1 MKLSSIHVKS
11 LAINASNIS
20 TTTINGQEHYVI
32 RGAVPIVDDIVM
44 NGGLYPAE
52 EINNSYQTMEGKLM
66 PLPHP
71 MVDGKYVSA
80 NDPRAIN
87 SYHVGA
93 WAQNVSKSGDQVVM
107 DVYINKAVAE
117 TKPDGKRLINRLDE
131 MIAGTNT
138 DPIHLS
144 TGLLTNKER
153 KSGESKQKKY
163 SWIARN
169 MQFDHIAILL
179 DEPGAGTPEEGVGMF
194 VNADGQEGEVE
205 TASLVDA
212 ANSLKDGLLN
222 KVKFFLTHNSDASFD
237 EIYQMLREAIRAP
250 SGSDVYRYVVTVW
263 PDKFI
268 FEEGNKLFQQKYL
281 IDDSTVTLVG
291 DPVEVVRKPTEYEVK
306 TNGETNPMKEKMIAA
321 LNAAGVKTEGL
332 TDDQVWDAYNQQV
345 QKKADKEKGEDVLS
359 IINAIERGFDDIEH
373 RISNMDKEH
382 SKYIRATVTRMNYML
397 NGESDTRGLMIQ
409 LLKTIGD
416 SKDSE
421 EKIEKVGQSMNLS
434 HFEVLSEKSLYKKRK
449 RRDFAS
455 QVEEEKQQEELSRED
470 VLRLN
475 KIHTRYQQAEIE
487 DFIESYMKDDHME
500 VKDIDIRDEESFEKL
515 ILAYDYSTRR
525 NSKYKVI
532 ERDDKLID
540 NGSYRYP
547 ALTFVRR
554 KAKS

>member
-20 TTTINGQEHYVI
+20 TTTINGQKHYVI

-87 SYHVGA
+87 AYHVGA

-107 DVYINKAVAE
+107 DVYINQAVAE

-131 MIAGTNT
+131 MMAGTNT

-144 TGLLTNKER
+144 TGLLTNKEK
-153 KSGESKQKKY
+153 KSGESKEKKY
-163 SWIARN
+163 TWIARN

-205 TASLVDA
+205 TASLIDA

-268 FEEGNKLFQQKYL
+268 YEEGSKLFQQKYL
-281 IDDSTVTLVG
+281 IDDNAVTLVG
-291 DPVEVVRKPTEYEVK
+291 EPIEVVRKPTEYEVK
-306 TNGETNPMKEKMIAA
+306 TNGEQNPMKQKMIAA
-321 LNAAGVKTEGL
+321 LNAAGVTTEGL
-332 TDDQVWDAYNQQV
+332 TDDQVWDAYNQQM
-345 QKKADKEKGEDVLS
+345 QKKAGGGDPAGAQVNAEAITAAVNAALTPLTDKISHLETQLQA
-359 IINAIERGFDDIEH
+359 NAE
-373 RISNMDKEH
+373 
-382 SKYIRATVTRMNYML
+382 
-397 NGESDTRGLMIQ
+397 
-409 LLKTIGD
+409 
-416 SKDSE
+416 
-421 EKIEKVGQSMNLS
+421 
-434 HFEVLSEKSLYKKRK
+434 
-449 RRDFAS
+449 
-455 QVEEEKQQEELSRED
+455 
-470 VLRLN
+470 
-475 KIHTRYQQAEIE
+475 
-487 DFIESYMKDDHME
+487 
-500 VKDIDIRDEESFEKL
+500 KDITAKRQ
-515 ILAYDYSTRR
+515 A
-525 NSKYKVI
+525 V
-532 ERDDKLID
+532 
-540 NGSYRYP
+540 
-547 ALTFVRR
+547 
-554 KAKS
+554 KAKFPFMTEAAINSLAGDALNDMFSQCQTSTGLNPAFQGNGAQSEILTMEAPE

>member
-1 MKLSSIHVKS
+1 VKLSSIHVKS

-87 SYHVGA
+87 AYHVGA

-144 TGLLTNKER
+144 TGLLTNKEK
-153 KSGESKQKKY
+153 KSGESKEKKY
-163 SWIARN
+163 TWIARN

-205 TASLVDA
+205 TASLIDS
-212 ANSLKDGLLN
+212 ANCLKEGLLN
-222 KVKFFLTHNSDASFD
+222 KAKFFLTHKSDASFD
-237 EIYQMLREAIRAP
+237 EIYQMLREAIRTQ
-250 SGSDVYRYVVTVW
+250 SGSDVYRYVMAVW

-268 FEEGNKLFQQKYL
+268 YEEGSKLFQQKYL
-281 IDDSTVTLVG
+281 IDDNAVTLVG
-291 DPVEVVRKPTEYEVK
+291 EPIEVVRKPTEYEVK
-306 TNGETNPMKEKMIAA
+306 TNGEENPMKEKMIAA

-332 TDDQVWDAYNQQV
+332 TDDQVWDAYNQQM
-345 QKKADKEKGEDVLS
+345 QKKDGGQAQFNSDAITAAVNAAITPLTEKIGHLETQLQA
-359 IINAIERGFDDIEH
+359 NAEKD
-373 RISNMDKEH
+373 
-382 SKYIRATVTRMNYML
+382 
-397 NGESDTRGLMIQ
+397 
-409 LLKTIGD
+409 LKTKRDAVKAKFSFMDEAAVNSLSGD
-416 SKDSE
+416 ALNALYSQCQTST
-421 EKIEKVGQSMNLS
+421 GLNPAFQGN
-434 HFEVLSEKSLYKKRK
+434 SEKSDIL
-449 RRDFAS
+449 
-455 QVEEEKQQEELSRED
+455 
-470 VLRLN
+470 
-475 KIHTRYQQAEIE
+475 T
-487 DFIESYMKDDHME
+487 ME
-500 VKDIDIRDEESFEKL
+500 APE
-515 ILAYDYSTRR
+515 
-525 NSKYKVI
+525 
-532 ERDDKLID
+532 
-540 NGSYRYP
+540 
-547 ALTFVRR
+547 
-554 KAKS
+554 

>member
-345 QKKADKEKGEDVLS
+345 QKKEGGGDPAGAQV
-359 IINAIERGFDDIEH
+359 NAAAITAAVNAAI
-373 RISNMDKEH
+373 
-382 SKYIRATVTRMNYML
+382 TPLT
-397 NGESDTRGLMIQ
+397 
-409 LLKTIGD
+409 
-416 SKDSE
+416 
-421 EKIEKVGQSMNLS
+421 EKIGQL
-434 HFEVLSEKSLYKKRK
+434 ET
-449 RRDFAS
+449 
-455 QVEEEKQQEELSRED
+455 Q
-470 VLRLN
+470 
-475 KIHTRYQQAEIE
+475 IQANAE
-487 DFIESYMKDDHME
+487 
-500 VKDIDIRDEESFEKL
+500 KDIKVKRDAVKAKFSFMTDAAINSLSGEAL
-515 ILAYDYSTRR
+515 NDMYSQCQT
-525 NSKYKVI
+525 STG
-532 ERDDKLID
+532 L
-540 NGSYRYP
+540 YP
-547 ALTFVRR
+547 AFQGNGAQSEILNME
-554 KAKS
+554 APE

>member
-32 RGAVPIVDDIVM
+32 RGAVPIVDSIVM

-71 MVDGKYVSA
+71 KIDGKYVSA

-87 SYHVGA
+87 SFHVGA

-117 TKPDGKRLINRLDE
+117 TKPDGRRLINRLDE
-131 MIAGTNT
+131 MIDGTNT

-144 TGLLTNKER
+144 TGLLTNKEK
-153 KSGESKQKKY
+153 KSGESKGKKY

-205 TASLVDA
+205 TASLIDA

-222 KVKFFLTHNSDASFD
+222 KVRFFFTHNSDASFD

-250 SGSDVYRYVVTVW
+250 SGSDVYRYVMTVW

-268 FEEGNKLFQQKYL
+268 YEEGKKLFQQKYL
-281 IDDSTVTLVG
+281 IDDNVVTMVG
-291 DPVEVVRKPTEYEVK
+291 DAVEVVRKPTEYEVK

-332 TDDQVWDAYNQQV
+332 TDDQVWDAYNEQMKNPADG
-345 QKKADKEKGEDVLS
+345 KKED
-359 IINAIERGFDDIEH
+359 E
-373 RISNMDKEH
+373 
-382 SKYIRATVTRMNYML
+382 
-397 NGESDTRGLMIQ
+397 
-409 LLKTIGD
+409 
-416 SKDSE
+416 DSE
-421 EKIEKVGQSMNLS
+421 EDKSKKKDPAANAEEIPAWAKA
-434 HFEVLSEKSLYKKRK
+434 LSEKVDALNTQISANADTERK
-449 RRDFAS
+449 
-455 QVEEEKQQEELSRED
+455 EMREA
-470 VLRLN
+470 V
-475 KIHTRYQQAEIE
+475 
-487 DFIESYMKDDHME
+487 
-500 VKDIDIRDEESFEKL
+500 
-515 ILAYDYSTRR
+515 
-525 NSKYKVI
+525 
-532 ERDDKLID
+532 
-540 NGSYRYP
+540 
-547 ALTFVRR
+547 
-554 KAKS
+554 KAKFGLSEAAVNAMADEPLKEMFSQCQTSLGLNGAFRQTNSSQSVSEMPE

>member
-222 KVKFFLTHNSDASFD
+222 KVKFFLTHNSEASFD
-237 EIYQMLREAIRAP
+237 EIYQMLREAIRTP

-281 IDDSTVTLVG
+281 IDDSAVTLVG

-332 TDDQVWDAYNQQV
+332 TDDQVWDAYNQQM
-345 QKKADKEKGEDVLS
+345 QKKEGGGDPSQAQINSDVIAAAVNAALTPLNEKLS
-359 IINAIERGFDDIEH
+359 KLETQLQANA
-373 RISNMDKEH
+373 
-382 SKYIRATVTRMNYML
+382 
-397 NGESDTRGLMIQ
+397 ESE
-409 LLKTIGD
+409 LKT
-416 SKDSE
+416 
-421 EKIEKVGQSMNLS
+421 
-434 HFEVLSEKSLYKKRK
+434 KR
-449 RRDFAS
+449 DA
-455 QVEEEKQQEELSRED
+455 V
-470 VLRLN
+470 
-475 KIHTRYQQAEIE
+475 
-487 DFIESYMKDDHME
+487 
-500 VKDIDIRDEESFEKL
+500 
-515 ILAYDYSTRR
+515 
-525 NSKYKVI
+525 
-532 ERDDKLID
+532 
-540 NGSYRYP
+540 
-547 ALTFVRR
+547 
-554 KAKS
+554 KAKFSFMTEAAINSLAGDALNDLYSQCQTSTGLNPAFQGNGAQSEILNMEAPE

>member
-87 SYHVGA
+87 AYHVGA

-144 TGLLTNKER
+144 TGLLTNKEK
-153 KSGESKQKKY
+153 KSGESKEKKY
-163 SWIARN
+163 TWIARN

-179 DEPGAGTPEEGVGMF
+179 DEPGAGTPEDGVGMF

-205 TASLVDA
+205 TASLIDA
-212 ANSLKDGLLN
+212 ANSLKDGLVN
-222 KVKFFLTHNSDASFD
+222 KVKFFFTHNSDASFD

-268 FEEGNKLFQQKYL
+268 YEEGSKLFQQKYL

-306 TNGETNPMKEKMIAA
+306 TNGETKPMKEKMIAA

-332 TDDQVWDAYNQQV
+332 TDDQVWDAYNQQM
-345 QKKADKEKGEDVLS
+345 QKKEGGGDPDQAQINSDVITAAVNAALTPLNEKLS
-359 IINAIERGFDDIEH
+359 KLETQLQANA
-373 RISNMDKEH
+373 
-382 SKYIRATVTRMNYML
+382 
-397 NGESDTRGLMIQ
+397 ESE
-409 LLKTIGD
+409 LKT
-416 SKDSE
+416 
-421 EKIEKVGQSMNLS
+421 
-434 HFEVLSEKSLYKKRK
+434 KR
-449 RRDFAS
+449 DA
-455 QVEEEKQQEELSRED
+455 V
-470 VLRLN
+470 
-475 KIHTRYQQAEIE
+475 
-487 DFIESYMKDDHME
+487 
-500 VKDIDIRDEESFEKL
+500 
-515 ILAYDYSTRR
+515 
-525 NSKYKVI
+525 
-532 ERDDKLID
+532 
-540 NGSYRYP
+540 
-547 ALTFVRR
+547 
-554 KAKS
+554 KAKFSFMTEAAVNSLSGDALNDLYSQCQTSTGLNPAFQGNGAQSEILNMEAPE

>member
-117 TKPDGKRLINRLDE
+117 TKPDGKRLITRLDE

-153 KSGESKQKKY
+153 KSGESKKKKY

-205 TASLVDA
+205 TASLVEA

-306 TNGETNPMKEKMIAA
+306 TNGENDPMKELIINA
-321 LNAAGVKTEGL
+321 LQAAGKPTEGKSDAEL
-332 TDDQVWDAYNQQV
+332 MDAYNQLAAEKAAA
-345 QKKADKEKGEDVLS
+345 KKDGGDEIDPATGKPKKKEQASNSEEAPAWFKPFADDLAAVKSGLAVNADKEKGEKRAAVKAKFGLDDLAV
-359 IINAIERGFDDIEH
+359 NALDGAALDGLFAQCQT
-373 RISNMDKEH
+373 S
-382 SKYIRATVTRMNYML
+382 TGL
-397 NGESDTRGLMIQ
+397 NGAFRPVNNN
-409 LLKTIGD
+409 D
-416 SKDSE
+416 SFSE
-421 EKIEKVGQSMNLS
+421 MPE
-434 HFEVLSEKSLYKKRK
+434 
-449 RRDFAS
+449 
-455 QVEEEKQQEELSRED
+455 
-470 VLRLN
+470 
-475 KIHTRYQQAEIE
+475 
-487 DFIESYMKDDHME
+487 
-500 VKDIDIRDEESFEKL
+500 
-515 ILAYDYSTRR
+515 
-525 NSKYKVI
+525 
-532 ERDDKLID
+532 
-540 NGSYRYP
+540 
-547 ALTFVRR
+547 
-554 KAKS
+554 

>member
-87 SYHVGA
+87 TYHVGA

-144 TGLLTNKER
+144 TGLLTNKEK
-153 KSGESKQKKY
+153 KSGESKGKKH

-205 TASLVDA
+205 SASLIDA

-222 KVKFFLTHNSDASFD
+222 KVKFFFSRNSDASFD

-268 FEEGNKLFQQKYL
+268 YEEGSKLFQQKYL
-281 IDDSTVTLVG
+281 IDDSAVTLVG
-291 DPVEVVRKPTEYEVK
+291 EPLEVVRKPTEYEVK

-332 TDDQVWDAYNQQV
+332 TDDQVWDAYNQQM
-345 QKKADKEKGEDVLS
+345 QKKEGGGDPGQAQ
-359 IINAIERGFDDIEH
+359 INSDAITAAVNLALKPLTDE
-373 RISNMDKEH
+373 ISTLKSQLQAN
-382 SKYIRATVTRMNYML
+382 A
-397 NGESDTRGLMIQ
+397 ESE
-409 LLKTIGD
+409 LKT
-416 SKDSE
+416 
-421 EKIEKVGQSMNLS
+421 
-434 HFEVLSEKSLYKKRK
+434 KR
-449 RRDFAS
+449 DA
-455 QVEEEKQQEELSRED
+455 V
-470 VLRLN
+470 
-475 KIHTRYQQAEIE
+475 
-487 DFIESYMKDDHME
+487 
-500 VKDIDIRDEESFEKL
+500 
-515 ILAYDYSTRR
+515 
-525 NSKYKVI
+525 
-532 ERDDKLID
+532 
-540 NGSYRYP
+540 
-547 ALTFVRR
+547 
-554 KAKS
+554 KAKFSFLTEAAVNSLSGDALNDLYSQCQTSTGLNPAFQGNGAQSEILNMEAPE

>member
-1 MKLSSIHVKS
+1 MKLSSIHVRS

-87 SYHVGA
+87 AYHVGA

-144 TGLLTNKER
+144 TGLLTNKEK
-153 KSGESKQKKY
+153 KSGASKEKKY
-163 SWIARN
+163 TWIARN

-205 TASLVDA
+205 TASLIDA
-212 ANSLKDGLLN
+212 ANSLKDGLVN
-222 KVKFFLTHNSDASFD
+222 KVKFFLTHNSEASFD

-250 SGSDVYRYVVTVW
+250 SSSDVYRYVMTVW

-268 FEEGNKLFQQKYL
+268 YEEGSKLFQQKYL
-281 IDDSTVTLVG
+281 IDDNAVTLVG
-291 DPVEVVRKPTEYEVK
+291 EPIEVVRKPTEYEVK
-306 TNGETNPMKEKMIAA
+306 TNGEQNPMKQKMIAA
-321 LNAAGVKTEGL
+321 LNAAGVTTEGL
-332 TDDQVWDAYNQQV
+332 TDDQVWDAYNQQM
-345 QKKADKEKGEDVLS
+345 QKKAGGGDPAGAQVNTDAITAAV
-359 IINAIERGFDDIEH
+359 NA
-373 RISNMDKEH
+373 
-382 SKYIRATVTRMNYML
+382 
-397 NGESDTRGLMIQ
+397 
-409 LLKTIGD
+409 
-416 SKDSE
+416 
-421 EKIEKVGQSMNLS
+421 
-434 HFEVLSEKSLYKKRK
+434 
-449 RRDFAS
+449 
-455 QVEEEKQQEELSRED
+455 
-470 VLRLN
+470 
-475 KIHTRYQQAEIE
+475 
-487 DFIESYMKDDHME
+487 
-500 VKDIDIRDEESFEKL
+500 
-515 ILAYDYSTRR
+515 
-525 NSKYKVI
+525 
-532 ERDDKLID
+532 
-540 NGSYRYP
+540 
-547 ALTFVRR
+547 ALTPLTDKISHLETQLQANAEKDTAEKRQAV
-554 KAKS
+554 KAKFPFMTEAAINSLAPEALNDMFSQCQTSTGLNPAFQGNGAQSEILTMEAPE

>member
-87 SYHVGA
+87 TYHVGA

-131 MIAGTNT
+131 MIAGTNA

-144 TGLLTNKER
+144 TGLLTNKE
-153 KSGESKQKKY
+153 KKAGESKGKKH

-205 TASLVDA
+205 TASLIDA

-250 SGSDVYRYVVTVW
+250 SGSDVYRYVLTVW

-268 FEEGNKLFQQKYL
+268 YEEGNKLFQQKYL

-291 DPVEVVRKPTEYEVK
+291 EPLEVVRKPTEYEVK
-306 TNGETNPMKEKMIAA
+306 TNGEENPMKEKMIAA
-321 LNAAGVKTEGL
+321 LNAAGVTTEGL
-332 TDDQVWDAYNQQV
+332 TDDQVWDAYNQQM
-345 QKKADKEKGEDVLS
+345 QKKDGGQS
-359 IINAIERGFDDIEH
+359 QINSDAITAAVNAAI
-373 RISNMDKEH
+373 
-382 SKYIRATVTRMNYML
+382 TPLT
-397 NGESDTRGLMIQ
+397 
-409 LLKTIGD
+409 
-416 SKDSE
+416 
-421 EKIEKVGQSMNLS
+421 EKIGHLETQLQANAEKDL
-434 HFEVLSEKSLYKKRK
+434 
-449 RRDFAS
+449 
-455 QVEEEKQQEELSRED
+455 
-470 VLRLN
+470 
-475 KIHTRYQQAEIE
+475 
-487 DFIESYMKDDHME
+487 
-500 VKDIDIRDEESFEKL
+500 
-515 ILAYDYSTRR
+515 
-525 NSKYKVI
+525 
-532 ERDDKLID
+532 
-540 NGSYRYP
+540 
-547 ALTFVRR
+547 
-554 KAKS
+554 KAKRDAVKAKFSFMDEAAVNSLSGDALNALYSQCQTSTGLNPAFQGNSAQSEILTMEAPE

>member
-87 SYHVGA
+87 AYHVGA

-144 TGLLTNKER
+144 TGLLTNKEK
-153 KSGESKQKKY
+153 KSGESKEKKY
-163 SWIARN
+163 TWIARN

-205 TASLVDA
+205 TASLIDA

-222 KVKFFLTHNSDASFD
+222 KVKFFFTHNSDASFD

-268 FEEGNKLFQQKYL
+268 YEEGNKLFQQKYL
-281 IDDSTVTLVG
+281 IDDNAVTLVG
-291 DPVEVVRKPTEYEVK
+291 EPIEVVRKPTEYEVK

-332 TDDQVWDAYNQQV
+332 TDDQVWDAYNQQM
-345 QKKADKEKGEDVLS
+345 QKKAGGGDPAGTPMNAEAITAAVNMAIGPLTDKISHLETQLQANAEK
-359 IINAIERGFDDIEH
+359 
-373 RISNMDKEH
+373 
-382 SKYIRATVTRMNYML
+382 
-397 NGESDTRGLMIQ
+397 DTA
-409 LLKTIGD
+409 
-416 SKDSE
+416 
-421 EKIEKVGQSMNLS
+421 EK
-434 HFEVLSEKSLYKKRK
+434 R
-449 RRDFAS
+449 
-455 QVEEEKQQEELSRED
+455 
-470 VLRLN
+470 
-475 KIHTRYQQAEIE
+475 QA
-487 DFIESYMKDDHME
+487 
-500 VKDIDIRDEESFEKL
+500 V
-515 ILAYDYSTRR
+515 
-525 NSKYKVI
+525 
-532 ERDDKLID
+532 
-540 NGSYRYP
+540 
-547 ALTFVRR
+547 
-554 KAKS
+554 KAKFPFMTEAAINSLAPEALNDMFSQCQTSTGLNPAFQGNGAQSEILTMEAPE

>member
-87 SYHVGA
+87 AYHVGA

-144 TGLLTNKER
+144 TGLLTNKEK
-153 KSGESKQKKY
+153 KSGESKEKKY
-163 SWIARN
+163 TWIARN

-205 TASLVDA
+205 IASLIDA
-212 ANSLKDGLLN
+212 ANSLKDGLVN
-222 KVKFFLTHNSDASFD
+222 KVKFFLTHNTDASFD

-268 FEEGNKLFQQKYL
+268 YEEGSKLFQQKYL
-281 IDDSTVTLVG
+281 IDDNAVTLVG
-291 DPVEVVRKPTEYEVK
+291 EPIEVVRKPTEYEVK
-306 TNGETNPMKEKMIAA
+306 TNGEQNPMKQKMIAA
-321 LNAAGVKTEGL
+321 LNAAGVTTEGL
-332 TDDQVWDAYNQQV
+332 TDDQVWDAYNQQM
-345 QKKADKEKGEDVLS
+345 QKKAGGGDPDQAQINSDVITAAVNAALTPLNEKLS
-359 IINAIERGFDDIEH
+359 KLETQLQANA
-373 RISNMDKEH
+373 
-382 SKYIRATVTRMNYML
+382 
-397 NGESDTRGLMIQ
+397 ESD
-409 LLKTIGD
+409 LKT
-416 SKDSE
+416 
-421 EKIEKVGQSMNLS
+421 
-434 HFEVLSEKSLYKKRK
+434 KR
-449 RRDFAS
+449 DA
-455 QVEEEKQQEELSRED
+455 V
-470 VLRLN
+470 
-475 KIHTRYQQAEIE
+475 
-487 DFIESYMKDDHME
+487 
-500 VKDIDIRDEESFEKL
+500 
-515 ILAYDYSTRR
+515 
-525 NSKYKVI
+525 
-532 ERDDKLID
+532 
-540 NGSYRYP
+540 
-547 ALTFVRR
+547 
-554 KAKS
+554 KAKFSFMTEAAINSLAGDALNDLYSQCQTSTGLNPSFQQVNAENDQWKDYDLNAGIDQEKK

>member
-87 SYHVGA
+87 TYHVGA

-144 TGLLTNKER
+144 TGLLTNKEK
-153 KSGESKQKKY
+153 KSGESKGKKH

-205 TASLVDA
+205 NASLIDA

-222 KVKFFLTHNSDASFD
+222 KVKFFFSHNSDASFD

-268 FEEGNKLFQQKYL
+268 YEEGSKLFQQKYL
-281 IDDSTVTLVG
+281 IDDSAVTLVG
-291 DPVEVVRKPTEYEVK
+291 EPLEVVRKPTEYEVK

-332 TDDQVWDAYNQQV
+332 TDDQVWDAYNQQM
-345 QKKADKEKGEDVLS
+345 QKKEGGGDPGQAQMNSDAITAAVNLALKPLTDEISTLKSQLQA
-359 IINAIERGFDDIEH
+359 NA
-373 RISNMDKEH
+373 
-382 SKYIRATVTRMNYML
+382 
-397 NGESDTRGLMIQ
+397 ESE
-409 LLKTIGD
+409 LKT
-416 SKDSE
+416 
-421 EKIEKVGQSMNLS
+421 
-434 HFEVLSEKSLYKKRK
+434 KR
-449 RRDFAS
+449 DA
-455 QVEEEKQQEELSRED
+455 V
-470 VLRLN
+470 
-475 KIHTRYQQAEIE
+475 
-487 DFIESYMKDDHME
+487 
-500 VKDIDIRDEESFEKL
+500 
-515 ILAYDYSTRR
+515 
-525 NSKYKVI
+525 
-532 ERDDKLID
+532 
-540 NGSYRYP
+540 
-547 ALTFVRR
+547 
-554 KAKS
+554 KAKFSFMTEAAVNSLSGDALNDLYSQCQTSTGLNPTFQGNGAQSEILNMEAPE

>member
-87 SYHVGA
+87 TYHVGA

-144 TGLLTNKER
+144 TGLLTNKE
-153 KSGESKQKKY
+153 KKAGESKGKKH

-169 MQFDHIAILL
+169 MRFDHIAILL

-205 TASLVDA
+205 TASLIDA

-268 FEEGNKLFQQKYL
+268 YEEGNKLFQQKYL
-281 IDDSTVTLVG
+281 IDDNAVALVG
-291 DPVEVVRKPTEYEVK
+291 EPLEVVRKPTEYEVK

-332 TDDQVWDAYNQQV
+332 TDDQVWDAYNQQM
-345 QKKADKEKGEDVLS
+345 KKKEGGGDPGQAQ
-359 IINAIERGFDDIEH
+359 INSDAITAAVNLALKPLTDE
-373 RISNMDKEH
+373 ISTLKSQLQAN
-382 SKYIRATVTRMNYML
+382 A
-397 NGESDTRGLMIQ
+397 ESE
-409 LLKTIGD
+409 LKT
-416 SKDSE
+416 
-421 EKIEKVGQSMNLS
+421 
-434 HFEVLSEKSLYKKRK
+434 KR
-449 RRDFAS
+449 DA
-455 QVEEEKQQEELSRED
+455 V
-470 VLRLN
+470 
-475 KIHTRYQQAEIE
+475 
-487 DFIESYMKDDHME
+487 
-500 VKDIDIRDEESFEKL
+500 
-515 ILAYDYSTRR
+515 
-525 NSKYKVI
+525 
-532 ERDDKLID
+532 
-540 NGSYRYP
+540 
-547 ALTFVRR
+547 
-554 KAKS
+554 KAKFSFMTEAAINSLAGDALNDLYSQCQTSTGLNPAFQGNGAQSEILNMEAPE

>member
-144 TGLLTNKER
+144 TGLLTNKEK
-153 KSGESKQKKY
+153 KSGESKGKKH

-169 MQFDHIAILL
+169 MKFDHIAILL
-179 DEPGAGTPEEGVGMF
+179 DEPGAGTPAEGVGMF

-205 TASLVDA
+205 TASLIEA
-212 ANSLKDGLLN
+212 ANNMKDN
-222 KVKFFLTHNSDASFD
+222 WWDRVKFFISNASEMSFD
-237 EIYQMLREAIRAP
+237 DIYQALRMSIKQ
-250 SGSDVYRYVVTVW
+250 DDKKWRYVVSVW
-263 PDKFI
+263 PDHFVYEEDGDNTKSKF
-268 FEEGNKLFQQKYL
+268 FDQKYL
-281 IDDSTVTLVG
+281 ITDKVVTLVG

-306 TNGETNPMKEKMIAA
+306 TNGEINPMKEKMIGA

-345 QKKADKEKGEDVLS
+345 QKKTGGGDPGQQPQ
-359 IINAIERGFDDIEH
+359 INSDAITAAVNLAIKPLTDEIG
-373 RISNMDKEH
+373 
-382 SKYIRATVTRMNYML
+382 T
-397 NGESDTRGLMIQ
+397 
-409 LLKTIGD
+409 LKTQLQANAE
-416 SKDSE
+416 KDL
-421 EKIEKVGQSMNLS
+421 KT
-434 HFEVLSEKSLYKKRK
+434 KR
-449 RRDFAS
+449 DA
-455 QVEEEKQQEELSRED
+455 V
-470 VLRLN
+470 
-475 KIHTRYQQAEIE
+475 
-487 DFIESYMKDDHME
+487 
-500 VKDIDIRDEESFEKL
+500 
-515 ILAYDYSTRR
+515 
-525 NSKYKVI
+525 
-532 ERDDKLID
+532 
-540 NGSYRYP
+540 
-547 ALTFVRR
+547 
-554 KAKS
+554 KAKFPFMTEAAINSLAGDALNDMYSQCQTSTGLNPAFQGNGAQSEILSMEAPE

>member
-87 SYHVGA
+87 TYHVGA

-144 TGLLTNKER
+144 TGLLTNKE
-153 KSGESKQKKY
+153 KKAGESKGKKH

-205 TASLVDA
+205 SASLIDA

-250 SGSDVYRYVVTVW
+250 SDSDVYRYVVTVW

-268 FEEGNKLFQQKYL
+268 YEEGNKLFQQKYL

-291 DPVEVVRKPTEYEVK
+291 EPLEVVRKPTEYEVK
-306 TNGETNPMKEKMIAA
+306 TNGEENPMKEKMIAA

-332 TDDQVWDAYNQQV
+332 TDDQVWDAFNQQM
-345 QKKADKEKGEDVLS
+345 QKKDGGQAQFNSDAITAAVNAAITPLTEKIGHLETQLQA
-359 IINAIERGFDDIEH
+359 NAEKD
-373 RISNMDKEH
+373 
-382 SKYIRATVTRMNYML
+382 
-397 NGESDTRGLMIQ
+397 
-409 LLKTIGD
+409 LKTKRDAVKAKFSFMDEAAVNSLSGD
-416 SKDSE
+416 ALNALYSQCQTST
-421 EKIEKVGQSMNLS
+421 GLNPAFQGN
-434 HFEVLSEKSLYKKRK
+434 SEKSDIL
-449 RRDFAS
+449 
-455 QVEEEKQQEELSRED
+455 
-470 VLRLN
+470 
-475 KIHTRYQQAEIE
+475 T
-487 DFIESYMKDDHME
+487 ME
-500 VKDIDIRDEESFEKL
+500 APE
-515 ILAYDYSTRR
+515 
-525 NSKYKVI
+525 
-532 ERDDKLID
+532 
-540 NGSYRYP
+540 
-547 ALTFVRR
+547 
-554 KAKS
+554 

>member
-32 RGAVPIVDDIVM
+32 RGAVPIVDSIVM

-71 MVDGKYVSA
+71 KVDGKYVSA

-87 SYHVGA
+87 SFHVGA

-131 MIAGTNT
+131 MIDGTNT

-144 TGLLTNKER
+144 TGLLTNKEK
-153 KSGESKQKKY
+153 KSGESKGKKY

-179 DEPGAGTPEEGVGMF
+179 DEPGAGTPEEGVGLF
-194 VNADGQEGEVE
+194 VNADGQESDVE
-205 TASLVDA
+205 TASLIEA

-237 EIYQMLREAIRAP
+237 EIYQMLREAIRP
-250 SGSDVYRYVVTVW
+250 STDSGVYRYVVTVW

-268 FEEGNKLFQQKYL
+268 YEEGNKLFQQKYL
-281 IDDSTVTLVG
+281 IDDNAVTLVG
-291 DPVEVVRKPTEYEVK
+291 EPVEVVRKPTEYEVK

-345 QKKADKEKGEDVLS
+345 QKKEGGGDPAGAQV
-359 IINAIERGFDDIEH
+359 NAAAITAAVNAAI
-373 RISNMDKEH
+373 
-382 SKYIRATVTRMNYML
+382 TPLT
-397 NGESDTRGLMIQ
+397 
-409 LLKTIGD
+409 
-416 SKDSE
+416 
-421 EKIEKVGQSMNLS
+421 EKIGQL
-434 HFEVLSEKSLYKKRK
+434 ETQL
-449 RRDFAS
+449 
-455 QVEEEKQQEELSRED
+455 
-470 VLRLN
+470 
-475 KIHTRYQQAEIE
+475 QANAE
-487 DFIESYMKDDHME
+487 
-500 VKDIDIRDEESFEKL
+500 KDITAKRQ
-515 ILAYDYSTRR
+515 A
-525 NSKYKVI
+525 V
-532 ERDDKLID
+532 
-540 NGSYRYP
+540 
-547 ALTFVRR
+547 
-554 KAKS
+554 KAKFPFMTEAAINSLAGDALNDMFSQCQTSTGLNPAFQGNGAQSDILTMEAPE